1 MKKLDGLMSVVR
13 RALLAREVL
22 RASLA
27 VAVIAGAL
35 ALVAVLTVP
44 GLPRLPLLAVLA
56 LGPLLGAVLARR
68 RRPGDADVVLF
79 IDGKLAAGE
88 SIVTAWELARTEG
101 GAPPSTLAQAEGKLR
116 AARAR
121 DVRPRMVPREWM
133 VLPLAAAAWTAT
145 MLVLGASPPR
155 RIVGTA
161 LVRTDEVD
169 ALRRI
174 ERLPELTRNP
184 EQQRKL
190 EEVARAAAS
199 FARELEQGS
208 SSATL
213 DRVEALR
220 EQLEGARHREIGRAS
235 RARRGDRGDGERAGD
250 AARGG
255 RA

>member
-184 EQQRKL
+184 EQQRSSRRRR
-190 EEVARAAAS
+190 ARPAS
-199 FARELEQGS
+199 WRVSSSRLEQR
-208 SSATL
+208 TL
-213 DRVEALR
+213 DRVRRFESSSS
-220 EQLEGARHREIGRAS
+220 ARHREIGRAS
-235 RARRGDRGDGERAGD
+235 ARD
-250 AARGG
+250 AATEAMASEPGCSARG